1 MATYRENVTD
11 KQQVDLENAL
21 NSSAIRVQ
29 SFDGKEEQVGKTKFV
44 AAFDMDAQSSRPD
57 GVTSQV
63 RQFSNSGLCLGC
75 HNDKPAR
82 FETPG
87 KKA

>member
-1 MATYRENVTD
+1 MATYRANVTD

-21 NSSAIRVQ
+21 NDSAIRVQ
-29 SFDGKEEQVGKTKFV
+29 WFDGKEGQVGQTKFV
-44 AAFDMDAQSSRPD
+44 AAYDMDAQSSRPD
-57 GVTSQV
+57 GVSSQV
-63 RQFSNSGLCLGC
+63 RQFSGSGLCLGS

-87 KKA
+87 RA

>member
-1 MATYRENVTD
+1 MATYRANVTD

-21 NSSAIRVQ
+21 NDSAIRVQ
-29 SFDGKEEQVGKTKFV
+29 WFDGKEGQVGQTKFV

-57 GVTSQV
+57 GVSSQV
-63 RQFSNSGLCLGC
+63 RQFSGSGLCLGS

-87 KKA
+87 KA